1 MKSLYPSCEPYAVHR
16 IRVEEPHELY
26 VEECGNPRGVPVLF
40 LHGGPG
46 SGCGDD
52 HRRYFDPEFYRI
64 VLFDQRGSGK
74 SVPLGEVMRNR
85 TSDLVSDMEAI
96 RRHLDIVKWALFGGS
111 WGATLALVY
120 ALAHPHRLL
129 GVILRG
135 TFLARETDLDWFFIG
150 LRRLF
155 PQRWRHLSDHIPD
168 CRGYREL
175 IDWYY
180 AALRGEDRALA
191 LDAAR
196 RWSEWSRHAVVWH
209 KARSTEGTGVEPE
222 TEAQR
227 ERLLAKVRIETHYA
241 HHRYFMAENEILA
254 RVGALPAIPVS
265 IVHGR
270 FDLTCTLESSWL
282 LHGAIPGSRLIH
294 VAEAGHL
301 IDDPVMAA
309 ALIEETDRLRGQRLR
324 LPAG

>member
-1 MKSLYPSCEPYAVHR
+1 MKSLYPFCEPYAVHR
-16 IRVEEPHELY
+16 IGVDEPHQLY

-46 SGCGDD
+46 SGCADA

-64 VLFDQRGSGK
+64 VLFDQRGSGR
-74 SVPLGEVMRNR
+74 SVPLGEVTRNR
-85 TSDLVSDMEAI
+85 TPDLVADMETI
-96 RRHLDIVKWALFGGS
+96 RRHLDIAKWVLFGGS

-120 ALAHPHRLL
+120 ALAHPDRLL

-135 TFLARETDLDWFFIG
+135 TFLAREADLDWFFVG
-150 LRRLF
+150 LSRFFPQLWRRL
-155 PQRWRHLSDHIPD
+155 SEGMADGG
-168 CRGYREL
+168 GYREL
-175 IDWYY
+175 IDGYY
-180 AALRGEDRALA
+180 AALQGEDRARS

-196 RWSEWSRHAVVWH
+196 RWSEWSRSAVLWH
-209 KARSTEGTGVEPE
+209 NVRSGEGAEPE

-241 HHRYFMAENEILA
+241 RHRYFIAENEILA
-254 RVGALPAIPVS
+254 RIGGLPAIPVS

-282 LHGAIPGSRLIH
+282 LHRAIPGSRLVQ

-301 IDDPVMAA
+301 IDDPAMAA
-309 ALIEETDRLRGQRLR
+309 ALIEETDRMRDR
-324 LPAG
+324 P